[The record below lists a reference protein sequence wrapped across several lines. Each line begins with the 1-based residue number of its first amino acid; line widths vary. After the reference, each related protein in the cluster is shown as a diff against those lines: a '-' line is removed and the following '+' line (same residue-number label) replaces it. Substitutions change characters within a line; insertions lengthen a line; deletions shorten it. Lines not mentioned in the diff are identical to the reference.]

1 MEQQP
6 QKPLEHKTGTLGGLS
21 NRWHG
26 AHGRGRGTVLGA
38 HSRGGHRIKDNGAT
52 SPHVG
57 AAEQWQHGQCIE
69 RREPTEPHECS

>member
-38 HSRGGHRIKDNGAT
+38 HSRGEHRIKDNGAT
-52 SPHVG
+52 SPPMRVLQSG
-57 AAEQWQHGQCIE
+57 GSMVSA
-69 RREPTEPHECS
+69 